1 MTDNVDLVKVFQAVA
16 KNLAQNRDV
25 LNQADSY
32 NHDHGDNIV
41 QVFEMVTKAVKT
53 KKGADVSDQLAYA
66 SDYLSKRAK
75 SGSGQ
80 AYAQGLAQ
88 AANQFKGQQL
98 TSNNAMM
105 LISALLGGGQSQAQ
119 TPASAESP
127 VADLLGTFL
136 GGGQAQAQAPAGA
149 ESPVADLLGALLG
162 SENQPQNQPS
172 QQAPDTSQLLS
183 MGLNIGMNF
192 LQAKQQGRSNMEA
205 LVQAIVAGSQMG
217 QTPHRAQSAT
227 IIANTLMSLLVGGTK

>member
-1 MTDNVDLVKVFQAVA
+1 MANNVDLEKVFQTVA
-16 KNLAQNRDV
+16 QNLAQNREV

-41 QVFEMVTKAVKT
+41 QTFEMVTKAVKA
-53 KKGADVSDQLAYA
+53 KKGADVSEQLAYA
-66 SDYLSKRAK
+66 SEYLSKKAK
-75 SGSGQ
+75 SGSAQ

-98 TSNNAMM
+98 TSDNATM
-105 LISALLGGGQSQAQ
+105 LINALLGGGQN
-119 TPASAESP
+119 
-127 VADLLGTFL
+127 
-136 GGGQAQAQAPAGA
+136 QAQASAGV
-149 ESPVADLLGALLG
+149 ESSVADFLGAILG
-162 SENQPQNQPS
+162 GDNQAQSQSS
-172 QQAPDTSQLLS
+172 QQALDSSQLLS

-227 IIANTLMSLLVGGTK
+227 IIANTLMSLLAGGAK